1 MPLYEHAARRPLE
14 QKRTGIPKSFSK
26 PSRYGNAVG
35 RIMVHESTFLK
46 REQIG
51 RMTQM
56 DFSGAIRVLMETVY
70 ASYLQGARLSH
81 EVEEGLM
88 RFLADEYHFLDET
101 SRGTLVARFMHL
113 KYDFHNLRVL
123 LKRHHLAGAGGDE
136 VISELGTVPET
147 DMLDAIEGRRP
158 ARQLPDQVQRVI
170 DLTAAAMGEGPD
182 PQRIDSIVDRAFLE
196 ERLDVAEHER
206 SQLLVAFSQAAID
219 LANLRVVLRGHRL
232 EKGPGFYEEA
242 LARGGRLSRSRL
254 LAMAVEP
261 FETVTDRL
269 LESRYGKMLEPV
281 LSRSEGRVR
290 LTYLDKESDEYLLDQ
305 VRLFWRVS
313 VGPER
318 IVKYMLTRENEVAML
333 RVILMGKLHGLTPE
347 AISAR
352 LPAAYLYDE
361 SGR

>member
-1 MPLYEHAARRPLE
+1 
-14 QKRTGIPKSFSK
+14 
-26 PSRYGNAVG
+26 
-35 RIMVHESTFLK
+35 
-46 REQIG
+46 
-51 RMTQM
+51 
-56 DFSGAIRVLMETVY
+56 
-70 ASYLQGARLSH
+70 
-81 EVEEGLM
+81 
-88 RFLADEYHFLDET
+88 
-101 SRGTLVARFMHL
+101 
-113 KYDFHNLRVL
+113 
-123 LKRHHLAGAGGDE
+123 
-136 VISELGTVPET
+136 
-147 DMLDAIEGRRP
+147 
-158 ARQLPDQVQRVI
+158 VQRVI
-170 DLTAAAMGEGPD
+170 DLTAAAMGEGSD